1 LFLAQ
6 IVLFVFELD
15 FSMFKVFG
23 LIFVGILLAASG
35 IFFLSTVGLPVIHFP
50 YVNWANV
57 GFVLIIGSAV
67 TFGTA
72 AIASRVN

>member
-1 LFLAQ
+1 
-6 IVLFVFELD
+6 
-15 FSMFKVFG
+15 MFKVFG
-23 LIFVGILLAASG
+23 LIFAGIFLAASG
-35 IFFLSTVGLPVIHFP
+35 IFLLSTVGLPIIQFP